1 MVKIRKEEVER
12 TINAFMKELLVML
25 KAFDKDAEAEL
36 VGKIYED
43 KKEVMIN
50 DTEEYLREVEHIEIL

>member
-1 MVKIRKEEVER
+1 
-12 TINAFMKELLVML
+12 MKELLVML